1 MNCWEFKKC
10 GREPGGE
17 NTEKLGVCEAS
28 VERKFDGIN
37 QGNNAG
43 RYCWKVKISEE
54 NQNAADETLSA
65 IMNCIECDFF
75 IKVKAEEKNEFNFLI

>member
-10 GREPGGE
+10 GREPGGKNSQRLGTCRASIE
-17 NTEKLGVCEAS
+17 NKFNGVNHG
-28 VERKFDGIN
+28 V
-37 QGNNAG
+37 NAG

-54 NQNAADETLSA
+54 NNNESDKTLSA

-75 IKVKAEEKNEFNFLI
+75 IKVKAEEKNKFNFLV